1 MNKRPPCLSWLSQ
14 VICPPALPASAF
26 TSVFGFS
33 LGCLASRVYSC
44 QTSFN
49 DRPHSKDPTA
59 DPKFLSCKSR
69 NRYALHDTKRPCP
82 AALPANSSALFVAGC
97 LCGSTGCPH
106 WRSPG
111 RGFSLFF
118 FLACRGSKKS
128 RLLVRV
134 ITSHMCP
141 PVLPV
146 PACLCVWVFPVI
158 GRDHT
163 SFNLWLGLKVEVALL
178 IN

>member
-1 MNKRPPCLSWLSQ
+1 MLPSGWMNKTLPCLSWLSQ

-118 FLACRGSKKS
+118 FLACRGWILKK
-128 RLLVRV
+128 L
-134 ITSHMCP
+134 
-141 PVLPV
+141 
-146 PACLCVWVFPVI
+146 PACPSYHKSHVPTCLACTCLSLCLGFS
-158 GRDHT
+158 RD
-163 SFNLWLGLKVEVALL
+163 WP
-178 IN
+178 